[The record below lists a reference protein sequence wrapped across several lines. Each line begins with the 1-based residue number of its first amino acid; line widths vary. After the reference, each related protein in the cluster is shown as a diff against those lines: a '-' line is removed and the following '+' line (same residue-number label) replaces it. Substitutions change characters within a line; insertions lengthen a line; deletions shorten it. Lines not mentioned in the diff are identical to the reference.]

1 MISSNH
7 DDLGKQSLG
16 GAQEYN
22 FWLKQHFA
30 VRTVNEAYKRSL
42 TSEFLVFE
50 NHTKEENN
58 VKIRN

>member
-30 VRTVNEAYKRSL
+30 VRTVNEAYKR
-42 TSEFLVFE
+42 V
-50 NHTKEENN
+50 
-58 VKIRN
+58 